1 MATGL
6 GRGWDPIAFE
16 DSEGSFT
23 NGSDSDSDSVMINQL

>member
-23 NGSDSDSDSVMINQL
+23 NDSDSDSVMINQL